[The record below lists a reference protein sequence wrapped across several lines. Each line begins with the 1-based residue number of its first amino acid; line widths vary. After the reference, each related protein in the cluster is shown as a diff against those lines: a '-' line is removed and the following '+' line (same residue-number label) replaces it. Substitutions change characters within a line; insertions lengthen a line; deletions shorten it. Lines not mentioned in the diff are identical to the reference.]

1 MSNEV
6 WRVKEADA
14 ARITELVGQKIGFPC
29 SQVIGQALWFEE
41 EQTPTLSKI
50 EQVPDATALRLQ
62 GDFGHIFGPSIE
74 LRWRRI
80 NADRYD
86 VLILSDSA
94 LDVEGAEPLGAEPL
108 GAEWKIEHKQLH
120 QQATAHYLAPN
131 GAVQFVSYRHK
142 EGGQQ

>member
-14 ARITELVGQKIGFPC
+14 ARITELVGQNIGFPC
-29 SQVIGQALWFEE
+29 SQVIGQALWFEK

-80 NADRYD
+80 NAQRYD

-94 LDVEGAEPLGAEPL
+94 LDVKGAEPL
-108 GAEWKIEHKQLH
+108 GAEWKIEYKQLH
-120 QQATAHYLAPN
+120 QQATAHYLASN

-142 EGGQQ
+142 KGGQ